1 MLGRKVDTVMEK
13 SNMTREVAKLN
24 HGAIHEVEIVVCLS
38 WLAVVS
44 TLGMT
49 REENGFLLAQGGGSQ
64 SPSNHPSVAMNRYL
78 NWQFRVS
85 NLNIMLLVSSTVCK
99 VEESHRDHKGF
110 HSLVVEDMM
119 ALGMQQSSL
128 GMV

>member
-1 MLGRKVDTVMEK
+1 MLGRKVDTV
-13 SNMTREVAKLN
+13 
-24 HGAIHEVEIVVCLS
+24 VCMS

-110 HSLVVEDMM
+110 HSLVVEDML

-128 GMV
+128 GMVLQDLGTPNPVVTSLGR

>member
-1 MLGRKVDTVMEK
+1 MLGRKVDT
-13 SNMTREVAKLN
+13 
-24 HGAIHEVEIVVCLS
+24 VVCLS

-110 HSLVVEDMM
+110 HSLVVEDML

-128 GMV
+128 STV